1 MQYRFRFRTGQ
12 LALAI
17 AGILVVQGDSRAAG
31 GLLEKG
37 IEDRIALSTGGSIA
51 IENLLGSI
59 QVQGGGPPGAVTI
72 EGRIVA
78 DTGSEAETRAL
89 LEDVRLVKEESGGSA
104 TVHVAFPLDRSTSF
118 FPPRES
124 EAARRLVGGW
134 IDALTALVSE
144 RTVPYDNREVRI
156 GKTRGSL
163 GLAVHLVVTIPDGST
178 ASFDLGAGSLRL
190 ARVRGTIRAGV
201 GHGRLLAEQAYGS
214 LELGTEGA
222 DVTLRTF
229 KGESL
234 RVGTTTGNV
243 SLIDAD
249 AKTAGITTGSGG
261 CEVNGLTGGSIRAA
275 TGEGDLYL
283 SGLEAERYE
292 LSTTTGNLTVL
303 TNLDRAK
310 GGMLKT
316 GSGDVLVRVGRN
328 APFRMEIATASG
340 TVRAEG
346 ETLRIT
352 SPSKTAATVERGT
365 GGVEIRVETG
375 SGSVRVAPR
384 T

>member
-1 MQYRFRFRTGQ
+1 MQYRFRRRAEQ

-17 AGILVVQGDSRAAG
+17 VGILVVRGDSLAAS
-31 GLLEKG
+31 LLEKG
-37 IEDRIALSTGGSIA
+37 IEDRIALPAGGSLA

-59 QVQGGGPPGAVTI
+59 QVTGGGPPGAATI

-78 DTGSEAETRAL
+78 DTGSEAETREL
-89 LEDVRLVKEESGGSA
+89 LEGVRLVKQEGGGSA
-104 TVHVAFPLDRSTSF
+104 RVHVAFPLDRAASF

-134 IDALTALVSE
+134 IDALAALVSE
-144 RTVPYDNREVRI
+144 TTVPYEDREVRI
-156 GKTRGSL
+156 GKARGSL

-178 ASFDLGAGSLRL
+178 ASFDLGAGSVRI

-214 LELGTEGA
+214 LELGTEAA

-234 RVGTTTGNV
+234 RVETTTGNV

-261 CEVNGLTGGSIRAA
+261 CEATGLTGGSIRAA
-275 TGEGDLYL
+275 TGEGDLFL

-292 LSTTTGNLTVL
+292 LSTTSGNLTVL

-310 GGMLKT
+310 GAALRT
-316 GSGDVLVRVGRN
+316 GSGNVLVRVGRN
-328 APFRMEIATASG
+328 APFRMEIATVSG
-340 TVRAEG
+340 AVRAEG
-346 ETLRIT
+346 EAIRIT
-352 SPSKTAATVERGT
+352 SPSKTTATVERGT
-365 GGVEIRVETG
+365 GGVEIRVETA